1 MLDGFLDLAQLKQ
14 LDEWLVLIILLLV
27 ALGIGFIF
35 AGLRR
40 YWKGR
45 FISGSL
51 QGLSGICLL
60 LTGFLLL
67 SVAMNLYSYQRLGHE
82 RSIVRIVFE
91 KTAPQRYL
99 ATLTRLDISSTVQY
113 ELLGDEWQLDARMLK
128 WHSLANLFGLDALYR
143 LERLSGRYHDVRD
156 ETGKPRSVYAL
167 HAQDPVDYWILM
179 KKYNKYMPWVDAY
192 YGSATYLPMADGA
205 RFVVSVTQSGLVAR
219 PVNEAARQKTA
230 SW

>member
-1 MLDGFLDLAQLKQ
+1 MACLAL
-14 LDEWLVLIILLLV
+14 
-27 ALGIGFIF
+27 
-35 AGLRR
+35 
-40 YWKGR
+40 
-45 FISGSL
+45 
-51 QGLSGICLL
+51 
-60 LTGFLLL
+60 GFLLL
-67 SVAMNLYSYQRLGHE
+67 SVAMNLYTYQRLGHE

-179 KKYNKYMPWVDAY
+179 KK
-192 YGSATYLPMADGA
+192 
-205 RFVVSVTQSGLVAR
+205 VVSLNPQKQQCLQH
-219 PVNEAARQKTA
+219 VNHVHVDHIGYLLKVDRGIFGKIVGP
-230 SW
+230 